1 MILRLPESSCDINDI
16 QTLTRI
22 SQTIK
27 HTNGSYPSIP
37 PADDVVELGDNIT
50 CGDSGGGYTGDY
62 MYPGHKNYILGK
74 ETGETKIQFVPMTF
88 PDRCIVYYN
97 NKPVIDTGYRGYN
110 RDQQGQEI
118 YYNTIGHISRNELI
132 VYPLKGKKDP
142 ITNLT
147 YPNRS
152 IPNTLSDGY
161 PKVLT
166 TPLEAGH
173 VASFNKY
180 SASINDIDV
189 YVYAPFDRTS
199 WELYVHCPGE

>member
-1 MILRLPESSCDINDI
+1 MSFKEKINDLSHIIFLILCLLILVLGFMILRLPESSCDINDI

-118 YYNTIGHISRNELI
+118 YYNTIC
-132 VYPLKGKKDP
+132 VYWLV
-142 ITNLT
+142 
-147 YPNRS
+147 R
-152 IPNTLSDGY
+152 
-161 PKVLT
+161 
-166 TPLEAGH
+166 
-173 VASFNKY
+173 
-180 SASINDIDV
+180 
-189 YVYAPFDRTS
+189 
-199 WELYVHCPGE
+199 